1 MLLGRVPEIFTLDW
15 WRDHGI
21 RIAVVVALALLLSHL
36 GKAAVRRMRRR
47 QAGQAGLPGQT
58 QELHLQ
64 RSATLGSILV
74 STLRVAVWTMVILV
88 VLGEIG
94 VDLAPLIAGAG
105 VAGIAIGFGAQSL
118 VKDFF
123 AGFFILLENQFSVGE
138 SVELLVTGGSVR
150 GRVETMTLRTTSV
163 RAADG
168 TLSMVPN
175 GNVQLVS
182 NLSRGQGPV
191 FVDVVVAEGADPL
204 DVGSRLDGVL
214 AELRRDPGLTRLLA
228 SGPYR
233 VGSEPGP
240 DGQTVLRVCA
250 ETRPSRRDQVEGE
263 LRARLRQALPP
274 EGGLTVPE
282 PAPSS

>member
-1 MLLGRVPEIFTLDW
+1 VLGIVPDLLTRDW

-21 RIAVVVALALLLSHL
+21 RIAVVVALAMLLSHL
-36 GKAAVRRMRRR
+36 GKAGVRRMRRR
-47 QAGQAGLPGQT
+47 QAGHPGQT

-64 RSATLGSILV
+64 RSATLAAILV

-94 VDLAPLIAGAG
+94 VELAPLIAGAG

-118 VKDFF
+118 VRDLL
-123 AGFFILLENQFSVGE
+123 AGFFILLENQFAVGE
-138 SVELLVTGGSVR
+138 TVELLVTGGSVK
-150 GRVETMTLRTTSV
+150 GRVEAMTLRTTSV
-163 RAADG
+163 RAGDG

-182 NLSRGQGPV
+182 NRSRGQGPV
-191 FVDVVVAEGADPL
+191 FVDVVVEAGADPAE
-204 DVGSRLDGVL
+204 VAGRLDDLL
-214 AELRRDPGLTRLLA
+214 AELRKDAGLTRLLA

-233 VGSEPGP
+233 MGSEPGP
-240 DGQTVLRVCA
+240 DGQTVLRVSA

-263 LRARLRQALPP
+263 LRTRLRTAFPP
-274 EGGLTVPE
+274 TSTGVTVPE
-282 PAPSS
+282 PAGSP